1 MKINKENLFSI
12 INGLIENNENDS
24 PIIIAIDGKAASG
37 KTTFTKRIEND
48 GITVIHTDDF
58 YRPKNA
64 NGELEISEFDGNFD
78 FIRFKRE
85 VVDNLT
91 QKSFSYG
98 VFDCS
103 EQKIV
108 KTVSVASPKC
118 IIVEG
123 TYSHNPNLGDYSDLK
138 VFFDI
143 DENTQKER
151 IIIRNGESAY
161 EKFKR
166 LWIQAEERYFNHYEI
181 KQMSDYIVTEENN
194 GHI

>member
-1 MKINKENLFSI
+1 MKINKEKLFTI
-12 INGLIENNENDS
+12 INDLIENNEKAT
-24 PIIIAIDGKAASG
+24 PVIIAIDGRAASG
-37 KTTFTKRIEND
+37 KTTFSKHFEKD
-48 GITVIHTDDF
+48 GITVIQTDDF
-58 YRPKNA
+58 YRPKNE

-78 FIRFKRE
+78 FMRFKRE
-85 VVDNLT
+85 VVDNIT

-108 KTVSVASPKC
+108 KTVSVASTKC
-118 IIVEG
+118 IIIEG
-123 TYSHNPNLGDYSDLK
+123 TYSHNPNLSDYADLK

-151 IIIRNGESAY
+151 VIKRNGESAF
-161 EKFKR
+161 ENFNK
-166 LWIQAEERYFNHYEI
+166 LWIQAEERYFNHYGI
-181 KQMSDYIVTEENN
+181 KQMSDYIVREENN

>member
-12 INGLIENNENDS
+12 INGLIENNEKDS
-24 PIIIAIDGKAASG
+24 PIIIAIDGRAASG
-37 KTTFTKRIEND
+37 KTTLTKRFEKD

-58 YRPKNA
+58 YRAKNEK
-64 NGELEISEFDGNFD
+64 GELEISEFDGNFD
-78 FIRFKRE
+78 FNRFKRE

-98 VFDCS
+98 VFDCR

-108 KTVSVASPKC
+108 KTVSVALPKC
-118 IIVEG
+118 IIIEG
-123 TYSHNPNLGDYSDLK
+123 TYSHNPNLGDYADLK
-138 VFFDI
+138 VFFNI
-143 DENTQKER
+143 EENTQKER
-151 IIIRNGESAY
+151 IIKRNGESAY
-161 EKFKR
+161 ENFKK
-166 LWIQAEERYFNHYEI
+166 LWIQAEERYFNHYGI

>member
-12 INGLIENNENDS
+12 INGLIENNKKDS
-24 PIIIAIDGKAASG
+24 PIIIAIDGRAASG
-37 KTTFTKRIEND
+37 KTTFTKRFEKD

-64 NGELEISEFDGNFD
+64 NGKLEISEFDGNFD
-78 FIRFKRE
+78 FNRFKSE

-91 QKSFSYG
+91 QESFSYG

-108 KTVSVASPKC
+108 KTVSVALPKC
-118 IIVEG
+118 IIIEG
-123 TYSHNPNLGDYSDLK
+123 TYSHNPNLNDYADLK

-143 DENTQKER
+143 EEDIQKER
-151 IIIRNGESAY
+151 IIKRNSESAY
-161 EKFKR
+161 ENFKK
-166 LWIQAEERYFNHYEI
+166 LWIQAEERYFNHYGI
-181 KQMSDYIVTEENN
+181 KQMSDFIVTEENN

>member
-1 MKINKENLFSI
+1 MRQSAAPNC
-12 INGLIENNENDS
+12 S
-24 PIIIAIDGKAASG
+24 PIKV
-37 KTTFTKRIEND
+37 RL
-48 GITVIHTDDF
+48 
-58 YRPKNA
+58 YPKNA

-78 FIRFKRE
+78 FNRFKRE

-108 KTVSVASPKC
+108 KTVSVALPKC
-118 IIVEG
+118 IIIEG
-123 TYSHNPNLGDYSDLK
+123 TYSHNPNLNDYADLK

-143 DENTQKER
+143 EEAIQKER
-151 IIIRNGESAY
+151 IIKRSSESAY
-161 EKFKR
+161 ENFKK
-166 LWIQAEERYFNHYEI
+166 LWIQAEERYFNHYRI